1 VGSDGTTVRF
11 EPCDIFMAGADPTAA
26 ACSACGWFEEDH
38 WFAELER
45 PGVRGVPGNPVKEA
59 ALTGTA

>member
-1 VGSDGTTVRF
+1 MGNDDSTVRF
-11 EPCDIFMAGADPTAA
+11 EPCETFLAGTDPTAG

-45 PGVRGVPGNPVKEA
+45 SGTVPAVQVVLSA
-59 ALTGTA
+59 SA

>member
-1 VGSDGTTVRF
+1 MGVGNDDATVRF
-11 EPCDIFMAGADPTAA
+11 EPCGTFTTEADPTAA

-45 PGVRGVPGNPVKEA
+45 PQPVPGKEA
-59 ALTGTA
+59 ALTSSG